1 MLAQPVACT
10 CTARCRTMPIEGKR
24 RASCLLFQTDLGAA
38 SCEMQDTSSCCS
50 FCLNQRQPKTAQ
62 PEKTRNSNMGKIFP
76 LHKSHTQLVFDVQGP
91 LWTRT
96 DWAKG
101 SVEICRATAS
111 SPLAFLLAFSRSS
124 VCQLLHCD
132 IKLLSAELFR
142 TASQLAS

>member
-38 SCEMQDTSSCCS
+38 SCEMQDTSSYCS

-76 LHKSHTQLVFDVQGP
+76 LHKSLCGYPVIAHTACFLHAGTFVDKDRLG
-91 LWTRT
+91 
-96 DWAKG
+96 KG
-101 SVEICRATAS
+101 ERRDLQSNSIISIGLSPRIFKVIGMSTAA
-111 SPLAFLLAFSRSS
+111 L
-124 VCQLLHCD
+124 
-132 IKLLSAELFR
+132 
-142 TASQLAS
+142 